1 MSSDKEHTARG
12 HAGLLIK
19 HLTETLTLGLVL
31 PADQQECAKL
41 ERSLSA
47 HLARVGRSNFDD
59 LGSWVLLECLEKY
72 RGGATVDW
80 AEVLRAADRIRHRI
94 TRQQTRERALPD
106 ANVAVDAAAASPS
119 SAIDLK
125 SLLEKLPQTDLII
138 FHSFYLEGKKAA
150 DIGERLGMSPAQVY
164 RRLSDVRNM
173 LVHQLR

>member
-1 MSSDKEHTARG
+1 MSADREYPARR

-19 HLTETLTLGLVL
+19 NLTETLGLVV
-31 PADQQECAKL
+31 PADKEHAKL

-59 LGSWVLLECLEKY
+59 LSSWVLLECLEKY

-94 TRQQTRERALPD
+94 TRQHARERSLPD
-106 ANVAVDAAAASPS
+106 ANAAVDATTVSPS

-125 SLLEKLPQTDLII
+125 SLLKKLPQMDLII
-138 FHSFYLEGKKAA
+138 FHSFYLDGKKVA
-150 DIGERLGMSPAQVY
+150 DIGEQLGMSHSQVY
-164 RRLSDVRNM
+164 RRLSDIRNM
-173 LVHQLR
+173 LAHQLR